1 MASTGMLVLIPL
13 RKALNVLRYMLFFLG
28 PGMLYHFI
36 RKRSS
41 WRRLEEYAEKNRIE
55 RMPGSSCDDF
65 GKMVWKRDGRL
76 VVVSIRYENPGS
88 GPGISVALN
97 TGEEMLRLKTYR
109 PMNRPAEGWEAFI
122 SPNADFN
129 LLYRTREVRTD
140 YSRELLS
147 GPELFDAMA
156 DFHRDWL
163 LYLSSDIGSNGLDA
177 DGEWVTCHLG
187 PPMIRSMFPYVTPEE
202 IEAILPD
209 LLGIAGIFDSALQ
222 AGKGED

>member
-1 MASTGMLVLIPL
+1 MRGTGIIFLMALKRT
-13 RKALNVLRYMLFFLG
+13 LNILRYIFFFLG

-36 RKRSS
+36 RKRRS

-55 RMPGSSCDDF
+55 RVRGSSFDDF
-65 GKMVWKRDGRL
+65 GEMVWKRDGRL
-76 VVVSIRYENPGS
+76 VVVRIRYENPGS
-88 GPGISVALN
+88 GPGISVALR

-109 PMNRPAEGWEAFI
+109 PMNRPTEGWEAFI
-122 SPNADFN
+122 SPNPDFN

-156 DFHRDWL
+156 GFHRDWL

-177 DGEWVTCHLG
+177 DGKWVTCHLG
-187 PPMIRSMFPYVTPEE
+187 PPVIRSMFPYITPEE

-209 LLGIAGIFDSALQ
+209 LLGIADIFDSALQ